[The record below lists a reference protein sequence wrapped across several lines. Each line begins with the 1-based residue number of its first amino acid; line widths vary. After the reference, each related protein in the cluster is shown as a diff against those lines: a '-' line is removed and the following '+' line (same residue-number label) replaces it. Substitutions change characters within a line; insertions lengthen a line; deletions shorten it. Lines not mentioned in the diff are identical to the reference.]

1 MRKERKMT
9 IKVVRTIA
17 RAGLKKPFSPILA
30 GLVLLAS
37 PAASQRVA
45 LPEKAR
51 PQPLAWSD
59 IADLAAASPL
69 VIKASVR
76 KISKVSIAS
85 AEAGTAPQE
94 YLLVRARVDSLIRG
108 DQGVPPEIRFLTFP
122 SADTDPMT
130 FNPRKVKSILVFA
143 RPGANPGE
151 VRLVS
156 RYAMRPAT
164 PDLETTTRSI
174 VTELL
179 TPDAP
184 PAIIAVGDAFHVA
197 GTVAGEG
204 ETQIFLKTAT
214 GTPVS
219 LSIVHHPDE
228 PPRWGVAL
236 GEIVDETAVPPEKN
250 SLLWYRLACGLP
262 DQLPPSA
269 TQTLPLADMEA
280 AQRDYRFVLESLGR
294 CGRTL

>member
-1 MRKERKMT
+1 MT
-9 IKVVRTIA
+9 IKVVRFTNGS
-17 RAGLKKPFSPILA
+17 GLRIPFAAILS
-30 GLVLLAS
+30 GFVLLAS

-45 LPEKAR
+45 PSENTL
-51 PQPLAWSD
+51 PQPLAYSD

-69 VIKASVR
+69 VIRASVR
-76 KISKVSIAS
+76 KVSKVTVAS
-85 AEAGTAPQE
+85 STAGAAPQE
-94 YLLVRARVDSLIRG
+94 YLLVRARVDALIRG

-122 SADTDPMT
+122 PVDADPMT

-143 RPGANPGE
+143 RPGASAGE
-151 VRLVS
+151 VRLIS
-156 RYAMRPAT
+156 RYAMRPTT
-164 PDLETTTRSI
+164 PDLEATARAI

-179 TPDAP
+179 SPEAP

-204 ETQIFLKTAT
+204 ETQIFLKTT
-214 GTPVS
+214 NGTPVS

>member
-1 MRKERKMT
+1 MMT
-9 IKVVRTIA
+9 KTAVRA
-17 RAGLKKPFSPILA
+17 HALRALGRSFAAILGGA
-30 GLVLLAS
+30 VLLAS
-37 PAASQRVA
+37 PALSQRIKSTEGV
-45 LPEKAR
+45 R
-51 PQPLAWSD
+51 PQSLAYSD
-59 IADLAAASPL
+59 VADLAAASPL

-76 KISKVSIAS
+76 KVSKVSIPS
-85 AEAGTAPQE
+85 NDAGSPPRE
-94 YLLVRARVDSLIRG
+94 YLLVRARVNALIRG
-108 DQGVPPEIRFLTFP
+108 DQGVPPEVRFLAFP
-122 SADTDPMT
+122 PDEADPLT

-143 RPGANPGE
+143 RPGTQPGE

-156 RYAMRPAT
+156 RHAMRPAT
-164 PDLETTTRSI
+164 PDLEATARTI

-179 TPDAP
+179 KPDAP
-184 PAIIAVGDAFHVA
+184 PAIIAVGDAFHVP

-219 LSIVHHPDE
+219 LSIVHRPGE

-236 GEIVDETAVPPEKN
+236 GEIVDETAVPPERN
-250 SLLWYRLACGLP
+250 TLLWYRLACGLP
-262 DQLPPSA
+262 DRLPPSA

-280 AQRDYRFVLESLGR
+280 AQRDYRLVLESLGR

>member
-1 MRKERKMT
+1 MIETHTR
-9 IKVVRTIA
+9 A
-17 RAGLKKPFSPILA
+17 RAPGASGKLFTAILGCA
-30 GLVLLAS
+30 VAFAS
-37 PAASQRVA
+37 PALSQRIEGAESV
-45 LPEKAR
+45 R
-51 PQPLAWSD
+51 PQPLAYSD
-59 IADLAAASPL
+59 VADLAAASPL

-76 KISKVSIAS
+76 KVSKVNVAS
-85 AEAGTAPQE
+85 ADAGTPPQE
-94 YLLVRARVDSLIRG
+94 YLLVRARVNALIRG
-108 DQGVPPEIRFLTFP
+108 DQGVPPEIRFLAYP
-122 SADTDPMT
+122 SSEADPLT
-130 FNPRKVKSILVFA
+130 FNPRKVKTVLIFA
-143 RPGANPGE
+143 RPGTQPGQ

-164 PDLETTTRSI
+164 PDLETTARAV

-179 TPDAP
+179 RPDAP
-184 PAIIAVGDAFHVA
+184 PAITAVGDAFHVP

-219 LSIVHHPDE
+219 LSIVHRPGE

-250 SLLWYRLACGLP
+250 TLLWYRLACGLP
-262 DQLPPSA
+262 DRLPASA
-269 TQTLPLADMEA
+269 TQTLPLAEMEA
-280 AQRDYRFVLESLGR
+280 AQRDYRLVLESLGR

>member
-1 MRKERKMT
+1 MTRKFVPAYTPGAIGKSL
-9 IKVVRTIA
+9 A
-17 RAGLKKPFSPILA
+17 AILTGA
-30 GLVLLAS
+30 VLLAS
-37 PAASQRVA
+37 PAISQRIAPTESV
-45 LPEKAR
+45 R
-51 PQPLAWSD
+51 PQPLAYAD
-59 IADLAAASPL
+59 VADLAAASPL

-76 KISKVSIAS
+76 KVSKVSIAS
-85 AEAGTAPQE
+85 PNAGSPPRE
-94 YLLVRARVDSLIRG
+94 YLLVRARVSALIRG
-108 DQGVPPEIRFLTFP
+108 DQGVPPEIRFLAFP
-122 SADTDPMT
+122 LSETDPLT

-143 RPGANPGE
+143 RPGAQPGE

-164 PDLETTTRSI
+164 PDLEATTRAI

-179 TPDAP
+179 RPDAP
-184 PAIIAVGDAFHVA
+184 PAVTAVGDAFHVP

-219 LSIVHHPDE
+219 LSIVHRPDE
-228 PPRWGVAL
+228 PAHWGVAL

-250 SLLWYRLACGLP
+250 TLLWYRLACGLP
-262 DQLPPSA
+262 DRLPASA
-269 TQTLPLADMEA
+269 TQTLPLADVEA
-280 AQRDYRFVLESLGR
+280 AQRDYRFVLESLGS

>member
-1 MRKERKMT
+1 MT
-9 IKVVRTIA
+9 KTVVRA
-17 RAGLKKPFSPILA
+17 RAFRAAGKTLAAILGGA
-30 GLVLLAS
+30 FLLAS
-37 PAASQRVA
+37 PALSQRDEAPVGGK
-45 LPEKAR
+45 L
-51 PQPLAWSD
+51 QPLAYSD
-59 IADLAAASPL
+59 VADLAAASPL

-76 KISKVSIAS
+76 KVSKVSVPSPDAAS
-85 AEAGTAPQE
+85 PPRE
-94 YLLVRARVDSLIRG
+94 YLLVRARVDALIRG
-108 DQGVPPEIRFLTFP
+108 DQGVPPEVRFLAFP
-122 SADTDPMT
+122 PDGADPLT

-143 RPGANPGE
+143 RPGTQPGE

-164 PDLETTTRSI
+164 PDLETTARTI

-179 TPDAP
+179 RPDAP
-184 PAIIAVGDAFHVA
+184 PAIVAVGDAFHVP

-204 ETQIFLKTAT
+204 ETQIFLKASN

-219 LSIVHHPDE
+219 LSIVHRPGE

-250 SLLWYRLACGLP
+250 TLLWYRLACGLP
-262 DQLPPSA
+262 ASLPASS

-280 AQRDYRFVLESLGR
+280 AQRDYRLVLESLGR

>member
-1 MRKERKMT
+1 MT
-9 IKVVRTIA
+9 KKVA
-17 RAGLKKPFSPILA
+17 RFTDGTGLKMSLAAILS
-30 GLVLLAS
+30 GFVLFAS

-45 LPEKAR
+45 SPETTR
-51 PQPLAWSD
+51 PQSLSYSD

-76 KISKVSIAS
+76 KVSKVTVPSPTPGA
-85 AEAGTAPQE
+85 APQE

-108 DQGVPPEIRFLTFP
+108 DQGVPPEVRFLTFP
-122 SADTDPMT
+122 PADADPMT

-143 RPGANPGE
+143 RPGTSAGE

-156 RYAMRPAT
+156 RYAMRPAA
-164 PDLETTTRSI
+164 PDLEATARAV

-179 TPDAP
+179 SPEAP

-204 ETQIFLKTAT
+204 ETQIFLRTAT

-262 DQLPPSA
+262 AQLPHSA